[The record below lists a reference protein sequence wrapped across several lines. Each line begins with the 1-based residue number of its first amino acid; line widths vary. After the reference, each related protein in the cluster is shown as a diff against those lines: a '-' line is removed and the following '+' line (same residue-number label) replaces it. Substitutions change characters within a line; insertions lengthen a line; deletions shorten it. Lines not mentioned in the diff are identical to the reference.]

1 MTQYSAAGGNTSV
14 VATVEWRVTMPKPWN
29 VIELAAFVDAGFVW
43 NRGAVMDSAGHTI
56 GVSFS
61 DIKYTPGFG
70 VRYLSPV
77 GPIRVDFAYN
87 KYGTGFGAAYYQ
99 DPANSLLC
107 VSPGEHVRPRRGH
120 RRGRACPLTYQPQA
134 NPGFFQHFTFNFS
147 IGQAF

>member
-1 MTQYSAAGGNTSV
+1 
-14 VATVEWRVTMPKPWN
+14 

-43 NRGAVMDSAGHTI
+43 NRGGVMDSAGHTI
-56 GVSFS
+56 GVGLS

-87 KYGTGFGAAYYQ
+87 QYGTGVGAAYYETVGT
-99 DPANSLLC
+99 NNLLC
-107 VSPGEHVRPRRGH
+107 VSPGNTFDRGVVPT
-120 RRGRACPLTYQPQA
+120 GETCPLSYKPKA
-134 NPGFFQHFTFNFS
+134 SPGFFQHLQFNFS

>member
-14 VATVEWRVTMPKPWN
+14 TATVEWRVTLPKPWN

-56 GVSFS
+56 GVNLS

-70 VRYLSPV
+70 IRYLSPV

-99 DPANSLLC
+99 NPANSLLC
-107 VSPGEHVRPRRGH
+107 VSPGNTFDRGVVPA
-120 RRGRACPLTYQPQA
+120 GKTCPLTYQPQA
-134 NPGFFQHFTFNFS
+134 KPGFFQHINFNFS